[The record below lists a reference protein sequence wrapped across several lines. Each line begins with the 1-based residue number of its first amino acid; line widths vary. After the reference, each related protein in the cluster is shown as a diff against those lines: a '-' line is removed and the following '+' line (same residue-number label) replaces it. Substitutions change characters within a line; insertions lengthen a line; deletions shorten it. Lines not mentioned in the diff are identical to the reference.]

1 MVAYR
6 KRGFLIPHIEVHN
19 IATDVALASLPVPI
33 VWSLKMDRRTRLY
46 LVGILS
52 LGYAAVGLGI
62 VKSVYQIAFGAEKDK
77 TLYISPLCTT

>member
-1 MVAYR
+1 M
-6 KRGFLIPHIEVHN
+6 PHIQAHN
-19 IATDVALASLPVPI
+19 IVTDVALASLPVPI

-46 LVGILS
+46 VVGILS

-77 TLYISPLCTT
+77 TLYVSPICTP